1 MKAQKCAVTK
11 KGRLLMAN
19 SEGTKCRVFKS
30 LGKARN
36 FVRNIIKV
44 SNGLTIKDFE
54 MIRL

>member
-30 LGKARN
+30 LGRAKN
-36 FVRNIIKV
+36 FVKNIIRV
-44 SNGLTIKDFE
+44 SNDLGWADFE
-54 MIRL
+54 TIRL